1 MSVMVRIPTPLR
13 RMTNGKDKV
22 EVESD
27 NLGDLVEK
35 LNSEFPGFKD
45 RLVDEEGELRYF
57 VNIYLN
63 GEDVRFMDGLNTS
76 TSSGDEISIV
86 PAVAGGR
93 GREVRRRLPPTR
105 RPGRSDRRRGPTC
118 RLGFFRTHRGQGV
131 RGPG

>member
-13 RMTNGKDKV
+13 RMTNGKDMV
-22 EVESD
+22 EVESA

-35 LNSEFPGFKD
+35 LNGEYPGFKD

-86 PAVAGGR
+86 PAVAGG
-93 GREVRRRLPPTR
+93 
-105 RPGRSDRRRGPTC
+105 
-118 RLGFFRTHRGQGV
+118 F
-131 RGPG
+131 